1 MPILSIVT
9 DLRGTRDEIEVFD
22 NVHLMPPVD

>member
-9 DLRGTRDEIEVFD
+9 DLRGTRDEIEVSD